1 MSIRYL
7 LTYIICIATFVGCS
21 KETISPELFGSIE
34 GQVFNSETEKGIQ
47 GVNIT
52 TNPATNSITTNEDGT
67 FELNEV
73 PTGQYSVSAKK
84 TDFNSSS
91 VSVRVNEN
99 KAATAQIYLDPEGE
113 NGEEYLSAR
122 VTTWAETSSNDS
134 TFAEVQYEVE
144 NTSDDINI
152 NQYEVYFDIHTS
164 SETFSWEVRD
174 TTLAAGEK
182 DIAEFK
188 KYVRQSTIDSVIVS
202 GTFTS
207 N

>member
-7 LTYIICIATFVGCS
+7 LTYIICIATFMGCS
-21 KETISPELFGSIE
+21 KETVSPELFGSIE
-34 GQVFNSETEKGIQ
+34 GQVLNSETEEAIRGA
-47 GVNIT
+47 NIT

-84 TDFNSSS
+84 SDFKSSS

-99 KAATAQIYLDPEGE
+99 KAATAQIYLDPESG
-113 NGEEYLSAR
+113 NGEKYLSAQ

-144 NTSDDINI
+144 NTSDNINI

-164 SETFSWEVRD
+164 GETFSWEERD

-188 KYVRQSTIDSVIVS
+188 KYVRQSTIDSVTVS

>member
-1 MSIRYL
+1 MSIKYF
-7 LTYIICIATFVGCS
+7 LTFITCIIIFVGCS

-34 GQVFNSETEKGIQ
+34 GQIFNSETEEGIR
-47 GVNIT
+47 GVNVT

-67 FELNEV
+67 FVLNEV
-73 PTGQYSVSAKK
+73 PTGQYSVSAQKS
-84 TDFNSSS
+84 DFESSS
-91 VSVRVNEN
+91 VSVRVREN
-99 KAATAQIYLDPEGE
+99 KAATAQIYLDPEGG
-113 NGEEYLSAR
+113 NGEKYLSAR
-122 VTTWAETSSNDS
+122 VTTWAETSNNDS

-144 NTSDDINI
+144 NTSDDTDI

-164 SETFSWEVRD
+164 GETFSWEERD

-188 KYVRQSTIDSVIVS
+188 KYVRQATIDSVTVS

>member
-1 MSIRYL
+1 M
-7 LTYIICIATFVGCS
+7 GCS

-34 GQVFNSETEKGIQ
+34 GQVFNSDTEEGIR

-52 TNPATNSITTNEDGT
+52 TNPATNSITTSEDGT

-73 PTGQYSVSAKK
+73 PTGQYSVSAQKS
-84 TDFNSSS
+84 DFESSS
-91 VSVRVNEN
+91 VSVRVREN
-99 KAATAQIYLDPEGE
+99 KAATAQIYLDPEGG

-144 NTSDDINI
+144 NTSDDTNI
-152 NQYEVYFDIHTS
+152 NQYEVYFDIHTTG
-164 SETFSWEVRD
+164 ETFSWEERD

-188 KYVRQSTIDSVIVS
+188 KYVRQTTIDSVTVS

>member
-7 LTYIICIATFVGCS
+7 LTFIICIATFIGCS

-34 GQVFNSETEKGIQ
+34 GQVFNSETEEGIR

-73 PTGQYSVSAKK
+73 PTGQYSVSAQKS
-84 TDFNSSS
+84 DFESSN
-91 VSVRVNEN
+91 VSVRVREN
-99 KAATAQIYLDPEGE
+99 KAATAQIYLDPEGG
-113 NGEEYLSAR
+113 NGEQYLSAR

-144 NTSDDINI
+144 NTSDDFNI

-164 SETFSWEVRD
+164 GETFSWEERD

-188 KYVRQSTIDSVIVS
+188 KYVRQTTIDSVTVS